1 MPHPSKYLS
10 PIITAILCILAIPS
24 DMFAQKQFK
33 RDLEQISFIPKGQ
46 WITGVSVSYSQSK
59 EDNYQFLI
67 VEGIDGNA
75 YNFKISP
82 MAMYCFKDN
91 LVAGARLG
99 YQRQRMSLNSADV
112 VIDSETDYNID
123 NLYSISHKFLTT
135 AAFRNY
141 ISLGLS
147 LIHI

>member
-99 YQRQRMSLNSADV
+99 Y
-112 VIDSETDYNID
+112 
-123 NLYSISHKFLTT
+123 
-135 AAFRNY
+135 
-141 ISLGLS
+141 
-147 LIHI
+147 